1 MKDIA
6 KCFGEGCPL
15 KYNCKRYNEG
25 IGATDYFVA
34 PMYSSKTRKYMN
46 FYPER
51 IAKSDFLKSA
61 NEPSEITHPY
71 DLSRERRIK

>member
-15 KYNCKRYNEG
+15 KDNCKRYNEG

-34 PMYSSKTRKYMN
+34 PMYSVKKRSCMN
-46 FYPER
+46 YYPVSSENNQ
-51 IAKSDFLKSA
+51 KLK
-61 NEPSEITHPY
+61 
-71 DLSRERRIK
+71 